1 MNSLSGKAVQIAPAR
16 PRMQCSPEF
25 ARIQDPDLVAKTNAW
40 MADFFG
46 YWETVPDGQVLIL
59 NDGAVL
65 LMNQKT
71 WDRVRRAA
79 TAGETK

>member
-1 MNSLSGKAVQIAPAR
+1 
-16 PRMQCSPEF
+16 
-25 ARIQDPDLVAKTNAW
+25 

>member
-1 MNSLSGKAVQIAPAR
+1 
-16 PRMQCSPEF
+16 MQCSPEF
-25 ARIQDPDLVAKTNAW
+25 ARIQDPELVAKTNAW

-46 YWETVPDGQVLIL
+46 YWETVPDGQVISL
-59 NDGAVL
+59 NGGAVL

-79 TAGETK
+79 AKEVT